1 MKAKD
6 KAKELIEKFYKAE
19 DEHGFHSINSFRARQ
34 CALICVNNIIAANPH
49 SNPFNTSV
57 YSTMDYWLEVKK
69 EIMELK

>member
-1 MKAKD
+1 MEAKE
-6 KAKELIEKFYKAE
+6 KAKELINKYCDIGAIDLE
-19 DEHGFHSINSFRARQ
+19 DAKY

-69 EIMELK
+69 EI